1 MNDHVLVTGG
11 TGKTGRRVAARLD
24 DRGVPV
30 RIASRVLRTPE
41 QVRFDWLDE
50 TSFSDALHGVRAVY
64 LVAPANAPE
73 PLDAMR
79 PFIDRA
85 LASGVER
92 LVLLSSSM
100 LEEGGPMMGAVHA
113 YLHRHAPGWTVLRP
127 SWFAQ
132 NFSEHQHVE
141 TIRRE
146 GRIYSATEVGRT
158 PFVDAGDIAA
168 VAVEALTNPAF
179 ADGEAILTGPAAIS
193 YDEAAEI
200 IFRASGRA
208 VAHVRLSADALAA
221 RFEAMGIVSAYADIL
236 AGMDAAIAAG
246 AEDRVSDAVE
256 RITGRK
262 PLSFEAF
269 AAANAEAWR

>member
-11 TGKTGRRVAARLD
+11 TGKTGRRVATQLRAN
-24 DRGVPV
+24 GVPCH
-30 RIASRVLRTPE
+30 IATREPREPG

-50 TSFSDALHGVRAVY
+50 TSFAGALDRVRAIY
-64 LVAPANAPE
+64 MVAPGNVAE
-73 PLDAMR
+73 PLSAMR

-85 LASGVER
+85 LESGVDR

-113 YLHRHAPGWTVLRP
+113 YLHHHSPGWTVLRP
-127 SWFAQ
+127 SWFTQ

-146 GRIYSATEVGRT
+146 GRIYSSTEGGRV

-168 VAVEALTNPAF
+168 VATEALTDRTF
-179 ADGEAILTGPAAIS
+179 ANGDAILTGPASIS
-193 YDEAAEI
+193 YDQAADTI
-200 IFRASGRA
+200 ARVSGRP
-208 VAHVRLSADALAA
+208 VEHVRLNVDALAT
-221 RFEAMGIVSAYADIL
+221 RFEAIGIERGYADIL

-246 AEDRVSDAVE
+246 AEDRVSDAVK
-256 RITGRK
+256 RITGK
-262 PLSFEAF
+262 EPLSFDAF
-269 AAANAEAWR
+269 AALNADVWR